1 MADHRSEQRAEN
13 AHNPP
18 LTVAHFVSPYLFQT
32 GSWIHTQLTHT
43 RETRPVVIAH
53 KLDQPER
60 FPFEPLH
67 HVTAGLGSWGRLSH
81 GLRYYLGK
89 YSPGLCGPAFDQ
101 ERPALIHAHMGWEGA
116 RAVPVAQAY
125 GLPLITSFYGRDA
138 GRMPRYPWW
147 RAWYRRLFAAGDLFL
162 VEGPH
167 LGRML
172 EKIGCPR
179 RKIRVLH
186 LGIDLGRIPFRP
198 RNPEPNRTLEL
209 LVSSSFRPKKG
220 VRVAIRAFAAVAKR
234 YPHIQLRILGD
245 GPERS
250 LIQESIRRRHLT
262 KRVTLEGYV
271 PYDRHLQAL
280 QEADLFIAP
289 SRTAA
294 DGDSEGG
301 APVALIEAQAAGL
314 PILSTRHADIP
325 EIVEDATSGLLSP
338 EFDDEA
344 LARNLEWMLE
354 HLDVWEAMGRA
365 GRARMEEE
373 FDADRQGSR
382 AAELYR
388 SVVRSGPSQ

>member
-1 MADHRSEQRAEN
+1 MSDHRSAQEPETAQN
-13 AHNPP
+13 SP

-32 GSWIHTQLTHT
+32 GSWIHTQLTHA
-43 RETRPVVIAH
+43 RESRPVVITH
-53 KLDQPER
+53 KLDQPRR

-67 HVTAGLGSWGRLSH
+67 HVTAGLGPRERIAH
-81 GLRYYLGK
+81 RLRYYLGK
-89 YSPGLCGPAFDQ
+89 YSPGLCTAAFDR
-101 ERPALIHAHMGWEGA
+101 EKPNLIHAHMGWEGA
-116 RAVPVAQAY
+116 RAVPVAHAY
-125 GLPLITSFYGRDA
+125 GLPLVTSFYGRDA

-147 RAWYRRLFAAGDLFL
+147 RVWYRRLFAAGDLFL

-172 EKIGCPR
+172 ERIGCPR

-198 RNPEPNRTLEL
+198 RRPEPDQPLEL

-220 VRVAIRAFAAVAKR
+220 VRSAIRAFGTVANR
-234 YPHIQLRILGD
+234 YPHLRLRILGD
-245 GPERS
+245 GPERN
-250 LIQESIRRRHLT
+250 LVEDSIRRRHLT
-262 KRVTLEGYV
+262 ERVILEGYV

-280 QEADLFIAP
+280 QEAELFLAP
-289 SRTAA
+289 SRTAS

-325 EIVEDATSGLLSP
+325 EIVEDSVSGLLSP
-338 EFDDEA
+338 EHDDEA
-344 LARNLEWMLE
+344 FARNLEWMME
-354 HLDVWEAMGRA
+354 HSDVWEPMGRA
-365 GRARMEEE
+365 GRARMADE
-373 FDADRQGSR
+373 FDADKQASR

-388 SVVRSGPSQ
+388 SVIASKP